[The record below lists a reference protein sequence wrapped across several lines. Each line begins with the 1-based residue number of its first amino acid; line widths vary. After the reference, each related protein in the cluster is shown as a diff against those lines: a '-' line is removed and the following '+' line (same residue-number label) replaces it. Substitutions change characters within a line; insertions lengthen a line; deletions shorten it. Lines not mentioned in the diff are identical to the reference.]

1 MDPPI
6 SWCQR
11 PHLARTLHIRR
22 RFLEG
27 DRTVRDAITDI
38 PLDLRQVPR
47 HLAEGAAAAIR
58 TVVILVGW
66 QRFEK
71 LGRKLGFHVPDLA
84 EAVQLVD
91 GCHDVLRMRGLEDGD
106 RRGLTSYQVAARQAR
121 GRRPGFLAARSRFLV
136 GVPAWRSYQVEGMM
150 MLSRR

>member
-1 MDPPI
+1 MHPSI

-11 PHLARTLHIRR
+11 PHLAGTLHIRR

-27 DRTVRDAITDI
+27 DRTIRDAVTDI

-47 HLAEGAAAAIR
+47 HLAEGAAAEIR
-58 TVVILVGW
+58 TIVILVGW
-66 QRFEK
+66 KRFEK

-91 GCHDVLRMRGLEDGD
+91 GCHDVLRMRVWKTEIAEGHILPSCRQTGQREG
-106 RRGLTSYQVAARQAR
+106 ARI
-121 GRRPGFLAARSRFLV
+121 
-136 GVPAWRSYQVEGMM
+136 
-150 MLSRR
+150 